1 MTEESKNR
9 GTTSSSK
16 KVGVHPVRVN
26 INHNAVISFGMKS
39 LYLRVLMDDY
49 RSMQLAIAS
58 ICDHY
63 TRVAAGGSRMA
74 SNSPVIGLL
83 FGVQDGLDIS
93 IIDAT
98 DAIYDVVG
106 GVVIL
111 NSPEIEK
118 KKRLF
123 TAVFASYEL
132 LGWYTLT
139 NGNQVL
145 PVHMTIHRDMMAF
158 NEAPLFLLM
167 NHAPDPDAKQLPLSI
182 YEAEMHIIQDMPTQI
197 FVDIAFKL
205 ETAQAERVA
214 VDQITK
220 VIPTEGVSTLE
231 VQNQSLITSLRILEK
246 KITVITGLI
255 KSMQDGTVPV
265 DHSFLRRANKIYQQ
279 LPSVDSDNFQGQFLN
294 ELVDTLMMTYLSS
307 STKATSSLTDLTDT
321 YSKVYGPSRRTI

>member
-1 MTEESKNR
+1 M
-9 GTTSSSK
+9 
-16 KVGVHPVRVN
+16 H
-26 INHNAVISFGMKS
+26 F
-39 LYLRVLMDDY
+39 
-49 RSMQLAIAS
+49 QLAIAS

-83 FGVQDGLDIS
+83 FGVQNGLDIS

-106 GVVIL
+106 GVIIL

-167 NHAPDPDAKQLPLSI
+167 NHAPDPNAKQLPLSI
-182 YEAEMHIIQDMPTQI
+182 YEAEMHLIQDAPTQI

-246 KITVITGLI
+246 KIAVITKLVR
-255 KSMQDGTVPV
+255 SMQEGTVPV
-265 DHSFLRRANKIYQQ
+265 DHSFQQ
-279 LPSVDSDNFQGQFLN
+279 LPAIDSDNFQGQFLN
-294 ELVDTLMMTYLSS
+294 EMVDTLMMTYLST
-307 STKATSSLTDLTDT
+307 STKATSNLTELSET
-321 YSKVYGPSRRTI
+321 YSKVYGPSKRTI